1 VVQHIDRGF
10 VRQVRVVDD
19 QRDRGAIARRQEQAA
34 ERANHTVTSERALQ
48 RRGRRGHRGQL
59 GQHRAPPAA
68 DGVEQRPVP
77 GHELLGHGREG
88 RIGRARLRGR
98 YGDHHPT
105 LGPRQPCHLPAERRL
120 ADACRAPHDERAE
133 LAARRRPQPGGNPRQ
148 LELAAHKDRLGGL
161 QPGDAPVVDGLG
173 LSARQDPQLA
183 SQGGPQPPVPAD
195 RRGAAASPQLA
206 LHQLPIRRLVG
217 WLNLDQPLP
226 LAAAPQQ
233 LHVL

>member
-10 VRQVRVVDD
+10 VREVRVVDD
-19 QRDRGAIARRQEQAA
+19 QRHRSAIAGRQEQAA
-34 ERANHTVTSERALQ
+34 ERTDHPVAGERALQ

-59 GQHRAPPAA
+59 GQHRARPAA

-88 RIGRARLRGR
+88 RIGPARLRRR
-98 YGDHHPT
+98 YGDHRPT

-120 ADACRAPHDERAE
+120 ADARRPPHNQRVE
-133 LAARRRPQPGGNPRQ
+133 LTARRRPQPGGNPRQ
-148 LELAAHKDRLGGL
+148 LELASHKGGL
-161 QPGDAPVVDGLG
+161 GDPQPSDALVVDGVG
-173 LSARQDPQLA
+173 LSARQDAQLT

-195 RRGAAASPQLA
+195 RRGATASPQLA
-206 LHQLPIRRLVG
+206 PHQLPVRRLVG
-217 WLNLDQPLP
+217 WLNLDQPLK
-226 LAAAPQQ
+226 LAAASQQ